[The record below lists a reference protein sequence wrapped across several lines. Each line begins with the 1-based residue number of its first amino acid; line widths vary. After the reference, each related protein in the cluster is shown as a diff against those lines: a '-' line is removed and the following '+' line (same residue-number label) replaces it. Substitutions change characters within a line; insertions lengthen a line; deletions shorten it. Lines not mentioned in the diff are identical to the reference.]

1 MSTRRHSQSDE
12 TSAWGKV
19 HLMKARIM
27 CRSVIYWY
35 LIFIV
40 TALLLWIILRNV
52 LPLNHNVDVLEA
64 LSFIAIG
71 LFAVYS
77 LTKGVLRSG
86 ISLCVIHWYFLLLFF
101 FLVPFLQYLGHF
113 FTYRVQSDSVLTGN
127 ILVFLWC
134 VIYSLSYRHMVEK
147 QERRSLPLSLFLVRK
162 SRPGVLRCRLCL
174 LSLMTL
180 LVGSSLIWV
189 GGIASF
195 YTRGSYTRLVAALG
209 GWGPLALIVTYYVR
223 PLLFSILVIFV
234 GIAFLY
240 KKIKITPP
248 ACFCLVVLLLL
259 NAVINNVFS
268 YPRFMLFTITFGLA
282 VLFLYRKVRA
292 SLVYVLA
299 LYVGLPLSHAADI
312 FRLSSTEM
320 PRASVFVPTW
330 NFIFLGSFDM
340 YENFIHTIDS
350 VKENGIVYGK
360 QLAGAL
366 LFFVP
371 RSIWTDKPLGS
382 GTYIAQFL
390 ATKYDVVNFNIGN
403 PLISEMYLNFHVL
416 GIMIGAF
423 LYGTVTALLDRRYW
437 MSVEQGMVGKTSPAA
452 SMDLYR
458 LLYPFL
464 LGLYLFHLRGDFM
477 SSFGYATGFVL
488 AFVTVVTLLKLRF
501 TSPARRLASTVF

>member
-1 MSTRRHSQSDE
+1 MSIRGHSQSDE

-35 LIFIV
+35 LIFMV
-40 TALLLWIILRNV
+40 TSLLVWIILRNL
-52 LPLNHNVDVLEA
+52 LPPNHNVDVLEA

-71 LFAVYS
+71 LFGVYS

-86 ISLCVIHWYFLLLFF
+86 ISLCVIHWYFVLVFF
-101 FLVPFLQYLGHF
+101 FLVPFLQYLGHL
-113 FTYRVQSDSVLTGN
+113 FTYRVESDSVLTGN

-147 QERRSLPLSLFLVRK
+147 QERGSLPLSLFVVRK

-174 LSLMTL
+174 LSLMSL
-180 LVGSSLIWV
+180 LVGCSLIWV

-240 KKIKITPP
+240 KKIKKTP
-248 ACFCLVVLLLL
+248 ATCLCLVVLLFL

-292 SLVYVLA
+292 SLVYVSA
-299 LYVGLPLSHAADI
+299 LCLGLPLSHAADI
-312 FRLSSTEM
+312 FRIPSREM
-320 PRASVFVPTW
+320 PRPSVLVPTW
-330 NFIFLGSFDM
+330 NFMFLGSFDA
-340 YENFIHTIDS
+340 YENFIHTIDF

-371 RSIWTDKPLGS
+371 RSIWTGKPLGS
-382 GTYIAQFL
+382 GTYLAEFL
-390 ATKYDVVNFNIGN
+390 SGKFEVANFNIGN
-403 PLISEMYLNFHVL
+403 PLIAEMYLNFHLL

-423 LYGTVTALLDRRYW
+423 LYGTVTALLDKRYW
-437 MSVEQGMVGKTSPAA
+437 LSVEQGMIGQTCPAG
-452 SMDLYR
+452 SIDLYR

-464 LGLYLFHLRGDFM
+464 LGLYLFNLRGDFM
-477 SSFGYATGFVL
+477 SSFAYSTGFVL
-488 AFVTVVTLLKLRF
+488 AFTTVV
-501 TSPARRLASTVF
+501 VFLIVGIGE

>member
-1 MSTRRHSQSDE
+1 MSIERDSEVQRSTIRV
-12 TSAWGKV
+12 KV
-19 HLMKARIM
+19 DLMKARIM
-27 CRSVIYWY
+27 CRSIIYWY
-35 LIFIV
+35 VIFIV
-40 TALLLWIILRNV
+40 TALILWIILRNL

-71 LFAVYS
+71 LFGVYS

-86 ISLCVIHWYFLLLFF
+86 ISLCVIHWYFVLVFF
-101 FLVPFLQYLGHF
+101 FLVAFLQYLGHL
-113 FTYRVQSDSVLTGN
+113 FTYTVGSDSVLTGN
-127 ILVFLWC
+127 ILVLLWC

-147 QERRSLPLSLFLVRK
+147 QQRRSLPLSLFVLGK

-174 LSLMTL
+174 LSLMSL
-180 LVGSSLIWV
+180 LVGCSLIWV

-223 PLLFSILVIFV
+223 PLLFCIFVIFV

-240 KKIKITPP
+240 KKIKKTP
-248 ACFCLVVLLLL
+248 ATCLCLVVLLFL

-268 YPRFMLFTITFGLA
+268 YPRFMLFTMTFGLA

-299 LYVGLPLSHAADI
+299 LCVGLPLSHAADI
-312 FRLSSTEM
+312 FRLPSSEM

-330 NFIFLGSFDM
+330 NFIFLGSFDV

-350 VKENGIVYGK
+350 VKENGVVYGK

-437 MSVEQGMVGKTSPAA
+437 MSVEQGMLGKTCPAGT
-452 SMDLYR
+452 MDLYR

-477 SSFGYATGFVL
+477 SSFGYGTGFVL
-488 AFVTVVTLLKLRF
+488 AFTTVVTFL
-501 TSPARRLASTVF
+501 TVRIGEECKT